1 MSMGIVAKPGMPFQ
15 LLLCLAMGLG
25 AAGAGTAAA
34 DPTPRTR
41 FYGGLDGADVSL
53 AWSAL
58 QDTLETRVSRE
69 VGAWRNAATGNMG
82 SMTPLRTY
90 RIEIGTYC
98 RDYRETVTRG
108 GQAVARI
115 ATACR
120 DRNGTWIPIEP

>member
-1 MSMGIVAKPGMPFQ
+1 MKAGLGSTRHPL

-25 AAGAGTAAA
+25 VAGAGTTAA
-34 DPTPRTR
+34 DPTPRTT
-41 FYGGLDGADVSL
+41 FYGGLDRADISL

-58 QDTLETRVSRE
+58 RETLEMHMSQEAGT
-69 VGAWRNAATGNMG
+69 WRNAATGNMG
-82 SMTPLRTY
+82 PMAPLRTY

-98 RDYRETVTRG
+98 RDYREAVTRG

-120 DRNGTWIPIEP
+120 DQTGTWIPIER